1 MISIKLSIKITLLHG
16 RVPVVFVYLQNIF
29 FEEHIREVASIRGI
43 AFKERFPDSTTINWK
58 TKKHAVDF
66 SHQQKTPEILPF
78 QLIAYEI
85 FVKHFI
91 IIIIIIIKQV
101 RVGARD
107 RTARGH
113 ARHVRHEARGH
124 VKYEGT

>member
-78 QLIAYEI
+78 
-85 FVKHFI
+85 
-91 IIIIIIIKQV
+91 
-101 RVGARD
+101 
-107 RTARGH
+107 
-113 ARHVRHEARGH
+113 
-124 VKYEGT
+124 

>member
-43 AFKERFPDSTTINWK
+43 AFKEHFPDSTTINWK

-66 SHQQKTPEILPF
+66 SHQQKTREILH
-78 QLIAYEI
+78 A
-85 FVKHFI
+85 VKFC
-91 IIIIIIIKQV
+91 
-101 RVGARD
+101 
-107 RTARGH
+107 
-113 ARHVRHEARGH
+113 
-124 VKYEGT
+124 YSN